1 MKKNLK
7 KVLATGLAASMVM
20 SMTAFAGTV
29 KTTNKGEDGSS
40 TNSSIEVKD
49 EQVSVVQNK
58 LDVDPVIV
66 KTYTVNSGT
75 APNEI
80 FTYKF
85 DPVSYKNGDGKVITY
100 SNGQYTSADIS
111 VPSDFSIPAIENATT
126 EFTGGTT
133 TTMQDKI
140 EVDIDAYE
148 LGVYT
153 YKVTEVVP
161 ETLTAGVT
169 YTDKPLYLVLT
180 ILRDE
185 ASENHYVAALH
196 YETETGTKEDA
207 GFTNS
212 YDSGSLA
219 ITKQIVGNM
228 ADMDKEF
235 AFTVTFEAP
244 ESEVINSTIETDT
257 EDTERAYESSYEDG
271 VITYTFMLGDNETA
285 TFTNLP
291 EGTIYTVTEEAENY
305 TSDNGVWSDTGRTIS
320 KNDAD
325 TVTFTNTLTN
335 EIDTGISL
343 DSMPY
348 LMTLAL
354 SAFGALG
361 FAGKKRKEEDEI

>member
-7 KVLATGLAASMVM
+7 KVLAVSLAASLVM
-20 SMTAFAGTV
+20 SMTSFAATI
-29 KTTNKGEDGSS
+29 TTDGEG
-40 TNSSIEVKD
+40 NPINGSIEVDDDQK
-49 EQVSVVQNK
+49 EEVNSM

-66 KTYTVNSGT
+66 KTYTINNGK
-75 APNEI
+75 APSET
-80 FTYKF
+80 FTYNF
-85 DPVSYKNGDGKVITY
+85 EPVSYKDGDGNIVNYDVESNEYVSDESNPDTY
-100 SNGQYTSADIS
+100 A
-111 VPSDFSIPAIENATT
+111 VPSGFSIPAIDNATT
-126 EFTGGTT
+126 AFTESATN

-140 EVDIDAYE
+140 DVDIDAYD

-161 ETLTAGVT
+161 TTLTTGVT

-196 YETETGTKEDA
+196 YETVTGEKEDA

-212 YDSGSLA
+212 YDAGQL
-219 ITKQIVGNM
+219 TVGKEIVGNM
-228 ADMDKEF
+228 ADMDKKF
-235 AFTVTFEAP
+235 AFTVTFSAP
-244 ESEVINSTIETDT
+244 EGTQIKSDIEPDSTSVT
-257 EDTERAYESSYEDG
+257 ENG
-271 VITYTFMLGDNETA
+271 LVYTFDLGDGEKV
-285 TFTNLP
+285 TFTNIP
-291 EGTIYTVTEEAENY
+291 AGTTYAVTENAENY
-305 TSDNGVWSDTGRTIS
+305 VSDNGAWSDETKTIS
-320 KNDAD
+320 ANDED

-354 SAFGALG
+354 SAMGALG
-361 FAGKKRKEEDEI
+361 FAGKKRKEEEEI